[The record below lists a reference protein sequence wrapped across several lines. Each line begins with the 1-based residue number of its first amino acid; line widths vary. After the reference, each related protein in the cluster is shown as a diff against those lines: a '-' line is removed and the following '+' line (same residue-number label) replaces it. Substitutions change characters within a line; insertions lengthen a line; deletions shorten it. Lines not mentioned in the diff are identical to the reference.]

1 MSNNLRPIGSEK
13 LQGLD
18 KINRI
23 IEISRYKENI
33 PSNINETAR
42 TEYGITLSDGQNY
55 AIVREKAGY
64 IIKKTISEGVT
75 EYIEPMKNR
84 KYFQS
89 YSQAFKKLNLMAKE
103 LNTLH
108 ENTEGIS
115 LFSEQK
121 KFVLKTPKAEVPAEP
136 AADEENIDLPPSD
149 ESPTL
154 DIELPEP
161 TGDEM
166 ETDELDL
173 DIPMD
178 DEDMSD
184 SEESTDTEPA
194 GEGSTSFRSIQKL
207 TGKLAQKIRT
217 INDGQGLNSKDAKYV
232 LNSIIS
238 ALNLENMDDDDKDEI
253 IGRIEGSEEDDYNLE
268 PEVDFEADLDFD
280 MEEPSADEEDELG
293 KEEMGEAEETGM
305 LGRKFTNGVK
315 SKFTNLA
322 KEKMGEMSE
331 DMEKKHI
338 ENIFDEVFSES
349 KVDKV
354 ISKYFSLSENEKK
367 QTKVK
372 LDKKLKE
379 IEVFAE
385 SVNQKNVAKQFLQ
398 KNPDSV
404 LLGKSNKDNI
414 IFISEGKK
422 FRITPKGQIL

>member
-13 LQGLD
+13 LQGLE

-23 IEISRYKENI
+23 IEISRYKESI
-33 PSNINETAR
+33 PNSINETSR

-64 IIKKTISEGVT
+64 IIKKTISEGTT

-108 ENTEGIS
+108 ENSEGVS

-121 KFVLKTPKAEVPAEP
+121 KFVLKTPKADVSAEP
-136 AADEENIDLPPSD
+136 ASDENLDMPPADESPALDIDLPEPSG
-149 ESPTL
+149 E
-154 DIELPEP
+154 
-161 TGDEM
+161 EM
-166 ETDELDL
+166 DSEELDL
-173 DIPMD
+173 DIPTDDMDQMD
-178 DEDMSD
+178 DEKEADS
-184 SEESTDTEPA
+184 SEE
-194 GEGSTSFRSIQKL
+194 GGNSFKSIQKL

-217 INDGQGLNSKDAKYV
+217 INNGDGLNSKDAKYV

-238 ALNLENMDDDDKDEI
+238 ALNLEKMDNDDKDEVI
-253 IGRIEGSEEDDYNLE
+253 SRLEGSEEDDYNLE
-268 PEVDFEADLDFD
+268 PEVDFEADLDLD
-280 MEEPSADEEDELG
+280 MEAPAPDEDEMQ
-293 KEEMGEAEETGM
+293 KEEMGEAEHTGM
-305 LGRKFTNGVK
+305 LGKKFTDGVK

-367 QTKVK
+367 ESENKIQRK
-372 LDKKLKE
+372 LRE
-379 IEVFAE
+379 ISAYAE
-385 SVNQKNVAKQFLQ
+385 SANQKVVAEKFL
-398 KNPDSV
+398 KNNPHAV

-414 IFISEGKK
+414 IFVNEGKK
-422 FRITPKGQIL
+422 IRVTPKGQIL